1 MLTNDLNSLEETE
14 RGKWNQISLQRTDK
28 EINREGVKRREER
41 EKQKKGK
48 KKVRNLQSRTGRKG
62 LKSSSIN
69 SHTITRY
76 IQY

>member
-41 EKQKKGK
+41 DRIKEKIKRRAKRK
-48 KKVRNLQSRTGRKG
+48 LEICKVGQEERD
-62 LKSSSIN
+62 
-69 SHTITRY
+69 
-76 IQY
+76 

>member
-41 EKQKKGK
+41 DRIKRKAKEGQKE
-48 KKVRNLQSRTGRKG
+48 S
-62 LKSSSIN
+62 
-69 SHTITRY
+69 
-76 IQY
+76 